1 MCVCVCV
8 CLCLFVSLTHPLS
21 SSPKSNKQADMVLL
35 STSEEDQDCY
45 IETADLDGET
55 NLKKRYAAEP
65 TRGMNTAA
73 DLGAIEC
80 KPEKEGMTLKCN
92 LHTHAHTHTHT
103 HTHRHTYN

>member
-1 MCVCVCV
+1 
-8 CLCLFVSLTHPLS
+8 
-21 SSPKSNKQADMVLL
+21 MVLL

-103 HTHRHTYN
+103 HTHTRTHAHTHTHTHTHTHMHTHTHARASHPAF